1 MNILL
6 KLLKNDF
13 LHLKE
18 YIISI
23 INISIVLPLFLY
35 LFFSIPLSVVF
46 LDVKPIYLIWSG
58 TGIYVVSSLYIIYF
72 LLNKILLTKLNS
84 EFIFTTPININ
95 DIIFSS
101 YLLSILLGVI
111 QSIISIVTINSL
123 NYDFMSFFDIILFVL
138 IMIPSFI
145 IIANFSFIISILK
158 RKRLITLD
166 FTNIFFFIIVSFGLG
181 AFIPIHYFPE
191 KFSSFI
197 SYMPIGSS
205 IINVQKINSAESIYF
220 SSLALSII
228 YAICTSLITI
238 FVLENAINKRAS

>member
-145 IIANFSFIISILK
+145 I
-158 RKRLITLD
+158 
-166 FTNIFFFIIVSFGLG
+166 
-181 AFIPIHYFPE
+181 
-191 KFSSFI
+191 
-197 SYMPIGSS
+197 
-205 IINVQKINSAESIYF
+205 
-220 SSLALSII
+220 
-228 YAICTSLITI
+228 
-238 FVLENAINKRAS
+238 